1 MKPFGPAVYRQSA
14 RPHEAQKRKI
24 GPGGIRSFA
33 VLTCRRDRPVR
44 VVGIVT
50 SREPEP
56 GPGLPEPASQEQPE
70 QREPASPGRRGPGR
84 GRRSSR
90 CSRCNHCNGHG
101 SDHGNG
107 YGSEHGT
114 GCGSRRH
121 CTGRGSDDRHG
132 NRCCTSSRCSRGDRR
147 PRPYSRRRPGRSRR
161 GRKTSPHPTRQYDSS
176 SIPPNSYRY
185 RKRKLVCR
193 SLAIPTRED
202 LTTTWVQGA
211 VQCGRDHPGNRQSIP
226 V

>member
-1 MKPFGPAVYRQSA
+1 MSA
-14 RPHEAQKRKI
+14 RASDAQKRKI
-24 GPGGIRSFA
+24 GPRGTRSFA
-33 VLTCRRDRPVR
+33 VLTCRRDRPIR
-44 VVGIVT
+44 VVGVVT

-56 GPGLPEPASQEQPE
+56 GLGRPEPASQEQPE
-70 QREPASPGRRGPGR
+70 QREPASPGRWGPGR
-84 GRRSSR
+84 GRRSSHR
-90 CSRCNHCNGHG
+90 SRCNGHG
-101 SDHGNG
+101 SDHGSG

-114 GCGSRRH
+114 DCGSRRH

-132 NRCCTSSRCSRGDRR
+132 NHCCTSSRCSRGDQR
-147 PRPYSRRRPGRSRR
+147 PKPCSRRRPERFRR
-161 GRKTSPHPTRQYDSS
+161 GRRTSPRPTRQYDSS

-193 SLAIPTRED
+193 SLARPTRED